1 MEDSY
6 VPPYT
11 SPVENQNMTKYYE
24 KVFGASDKWA
34 EDRNKGDDE
43 YWNDYIQSVRPGIT
57 PEEPTTIQ
65 VKASG
70 DNVNITI
77 SREEAMNIVQNYGS
91 EALREVLRL
100 FFVENRDVSDLDIN
114 LNERAVEIVGGTIP
128 F

>member
-1 MEDSY
+1 MENSY

-43 YWNDYIQSVRPGIT
+43 YWNGYIKSVKPDIT
-57 PEEPTTIQ
+57 SEEPTIQ
-65 VKASG
+65 VKANG

-77 SREEAMNIVQNYGS
+77 SREEAMSIVQNYGS
-91 EALREVLRL
+91 EALREVLRV
-100 FFVENRDVSDLDIN
+100 FFVENKDVSDLDIN

>member
-24 KVFGASDKWA
+24 KVFGASYKWA

-43 YWNDYIQSVRPGIT
+43 YWNDYIQSVRPGIIS
-57 PEEPTTIQ
+57 EEPIVQ

-114 LNERAVEIVGGTIP
+114 LNEKAIEIVGETFP